1 MFYHIFQTYC
11 WNINNNDNIL
21 TYQTIYCLIIVAEQ
35 YSSRENELYYVILQ
49 IPVTSSLK
57 KVHGCFRFEI
67 GVIKRNSDLN

>member
-1 MFYHIFQTYC
+1 VARHIFQACPVWIYTQS
-11 WNINNNDNIL
+11 NITQANNDNIL

-57 KVHGCFRFEI
+57 KVPWMF
-67 GVIKRNSDLN
+67 